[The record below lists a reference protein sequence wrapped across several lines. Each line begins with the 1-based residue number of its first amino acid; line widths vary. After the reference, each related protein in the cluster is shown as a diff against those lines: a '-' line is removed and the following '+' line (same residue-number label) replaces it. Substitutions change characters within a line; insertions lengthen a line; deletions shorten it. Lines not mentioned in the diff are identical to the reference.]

1 MIYTQSQQDSIIY
14 QSQVWMAD
22 MGVKLEALE
31 RSMQPCED
39 LYCQNYNVIALIAAL
54 QKDTNL
60 EEYREENIYTC
71 LIKITDIKDY
81 PAFTPIMGTE
91 PPAIIIGQPG
101 PAGPSGADGAI
112 GTDAFIEC
120 ISEDD
125 GITIETR
132 DVAGVKTFVWTH
144 TPYIEPGITL
154 ALDPNSITEIGN
166 VLDITLNM
174 NLTKGRD
181 DVTASVIT
189 SDPTLDAAYQSI
201 LDLAGLNAGGVSGRS
216 IVASGVLASTTYTVN
231 ISDEATPVVKD
242 TESKTI
248 TFVYPFLYGVSK
260 DASLDPYSFPRVLQT
275 KGTKAINYIADD
287 DYIWFCYPATYGL
300 LSSIKDKNNFEYLDS
315 AEPTFA
321 KIDIDV
327 SSSGLTNNW
336 TNIPYYCYRS
346 NEVTVIEGIFTF
358 MF

>member
-22 MGVKLEALE
+22 MGVKLESLE
-31 RSMQPCED
+31 RAMQPCED

-60 EEYREENIYTC
+60 EEYQEENIYTC

-248 TFVYPFLYGVSK
+248 TFVYPFFDGSTVA
-260 DASLDPYSFPRVLQT
+260 DTVDPYSGLNKRIST
-275 KGTKAINYIADD
+275 KSNKSVAYDADD
-287 DYIWFCYPATYGL
+287 NYFWFCYPASYGD
-300 LSSIKDKNNFEYLDS
+300 LSSIKDQNGFEVIDS
-315 AEPTFA
+315 FTR
-321 KIDIDV
+321 IDQNV
-327 SSSGLTNNW
+327 LSSSLTNNW
-336 TNIPYYCYRS
+336 DIPYYCYR
-346 NEVTVIEGIFTF
+346 TTDITDIHGTFTF
-358 MF
+358 NF